1 MEIFLLS
8 VEENLELSEKLE
20 KSKLIV
26 QCSSMVP
33 VAIREL
39 PEICKIVKQSDC

>member
-20 KSKLIV
+20 KIKVDCAV
-26 QCSSMVP
+26 QFRGSPIHRFIHLLVRKSFD
-33 VAIREL
+33 IF
-39 PEICKIVKQSDC
+39 